1 MFKVNKLRNDDF
13 FLDFKNVPRTPAG
26 QKTNGFLT
34 RDRTDSSKKYISFI
48 MSLGWP
54 LAWAA
59 FTPQN
64 RLSKLIVMFWISK
77 HI

>member
-1 MFKVNKLRNDDF
+1 MIFS
-13 FLDFKNVPRTPAG
+13 DFKNVPAR
-26 QKTNGFLT
+26 QQVNLKTNGFLT